1 MKHMQIIILAIA
13 FLFSN
18 CENNDNINPGDNDTL
33 FVGKWELISLTG
45 GFAPNETF
53 TDDKI
58 IWEFLQNDSVVV
70 TIDTVLLDK
79 SRLPFKVDTI
89 LFYSYDSLNISIGE
103 IEFEYNLQDK
113 TLKLIDDLISD
124 GIMLEF
130 EKK

>member
-1 MKHMQIIILAIA
+1 MKIMNILLTAIV

-18 CENNDNINPGDNDTL
+18 CENNINPGDKDAL

-45 GFAPNETF
+45 GFAPNEVF
-53 TDDKI
+53 NDEKI
-58 IWEFLQNDSVVV
+58 IWEFSPNDSVRI

-79 SRLPFKVDTI
+79 SRLPFKVDTV
-89 LFYSYDSLNISIGE
+89 LFYNYDSLNISIGDN
-103 IEFEYNLQDK
+103 EYEYELQDK
-113 TLKLIDDLISD
+113 VLKLIDDLASD

>member
-1 MKHMQIIILAIA
+1 MKILILAIA

-18 CENNDNINPGDNDTL
+18 CENNDKENIKHEDNDTL
-33 FVGKWELISLTG
+33 FIGKWELISLTG

-53 TDDKI
+53 NDEKI
-58 IWEFLQNDSVVV
+58 IWEFLPYDSVII

-79 SRLPFKVDTI
+79 SRLPFKVDTVLI
-89 LFYSYDSLNISIGE
+89 YTYDSLNISIGNN
-103 IEFEYNLQDK
+103 EYEYDLQDK
-113 TLKLIDDLISD
+113 TLKLIDDLASD